1 VLAMPG
7 AVVGATLLV
16 RRLGGEPVLSGGR
29 AWPPGPG

>member
-16 RRLGGEPVLSGGR
+16 RRLSDDQGR
-29 AWPPGPG
+29 RPGPR

>member
-16 RRLGGEPVLSGGR
+16 RRLTGEAVVSGGP
-29 AWPPGPG
+29 AGPPGPR